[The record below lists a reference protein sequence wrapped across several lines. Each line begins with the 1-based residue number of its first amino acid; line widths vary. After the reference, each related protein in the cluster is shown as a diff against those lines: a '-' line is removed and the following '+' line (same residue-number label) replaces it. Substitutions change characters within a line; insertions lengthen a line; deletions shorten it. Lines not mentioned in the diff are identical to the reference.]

1 MFRLFLKLVKRF
13 GLPKARVMAKQ
24 FGISEQKIAEYA
36 GAARASRPPLLQT
49 RGMSEQAAGRAYELG
64 GLRDFKRM
72 GEAGLRRASRGDMAT
87 RGGSYFPTLAT
98 RPPGYVATRGGELAT
113 TSPTRIS
120 RGVDAL
126 RHGGEVM
133 RRAYME
139 RMGNVKNIDK
149 LIAKAKLLGKGKSFM
164 HPPYN
169 RRDYMMMAALLGG
182 GGAALYHGGP
192 DGGDEGPIMGE
203 QAYRPGGLGR

>member
-72 GEAGLRRASRGDMAT
+72 GEAGLRRASRGDM
-87 RGGSYFPTLAT
+87 
-98 RPPGYVATRGGELAT
+98 ATRGGELAT